1 MKKSLLLLLL
11 IIGFSSLKA
20 QYATSFEYKLD
31 YNEYNNLRLFVKP
44 IAFDA
49 YRSPETR
56 TSGVYGIVICYTL
69 KGEKK
74 AYRGDMTRKIVQD
87 GVYDFS
93 FSMASI
99 KEEDITN
106 LSVKFFMAT
115 APRENW
121 PSKDDCY

>member
-1 MKKSLLLLLL
+1 MKKTLLLLLL

-20 QYATSFEYKLD
+20 QYATSFEYTLG
-31 YNEYNNLRLFVKP
+31 YNEYNNFRLFAKP

-49 YRSPETR
+49 SRSPETR
-56 TSGVYGIVICYTL
+56 TSGVYGIRICYTL

-74 AYRGDMTRKIVQD
+74 AYRGDMTRKIVQN
-87 GVYDFS
+87 GVYEYS
-93 FSMASI
+93 FSMATI

-106 LSVKFFMAT
+106 LNVKFFMAT
-115 APRENW
+115 EEKENW